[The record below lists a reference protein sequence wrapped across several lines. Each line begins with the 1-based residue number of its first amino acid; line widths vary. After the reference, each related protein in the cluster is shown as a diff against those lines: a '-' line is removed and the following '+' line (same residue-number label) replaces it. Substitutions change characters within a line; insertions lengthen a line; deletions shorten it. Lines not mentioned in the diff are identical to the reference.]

1 MGLVPNERWFF
12 AGSHKV
18 PGTLLLLARSY
29 CSVFAPP
36 FSARNLVPGT
46 NFSAASEGAWHQCLG
61 ARTRWSQSIPPPR
74 TLRQGSSD
82 LPATNDCCTFLHAV
96 TIGLVPKG
104 TMIFAGSRKVPGI
117 LVGHPLVGGGFESL
131 RLGA

>member
-46 NFSAASEGAWHQCLG
+46 NFSAASEGAWHPMSWRQN
-61 ARTRWSQSIPPPR
+61 SMVSINSA
-74 TLRQGSSD
+74 SSD
-82 LPATNDCCTFLHAV
+82 LASGEQRRTGYKRLPHLLATPV
-96 TIGLVPKG
+96 TMGLVPKG
-104 TMIFAGSRKVPGI
+104 TMIF
-117 LVGHPLVGGGFESL
+117 
-131 RLGA
+131 